1 MALTKENLVIGK
13 VVYKLDVLNNSAR
26 RNKITMT
33 DVDGNQWYRYDQPLW
48 SYKVIPM
55 TIVGIVKHVV
65 RGVIDADANVKD
77 EYFLQ
82 LGKEKYVNMFTEEE
96 LITDNYGRNFY
107 DDETRA
113 IDTGESMCVN
123 RNI

>member
-1 MALTKENLVIGK
+1 MALTKEDLVIGK

-33 DVDGNQWYRYDQPLW
+33 DADGNQWYRYDQPLW
-48 SYKVIPM
+48 TYKVIPM

-65 RGVIDADANVKD
+65 RGVIDADANVED

-96 LITDNYGRNFY
+96 LTADYYDRNFY
-107 DDETRA
+107 DDESRA
-113 IDTGESMCVN
+113 IDTGEGMCVN